1 MLSTKYGC
9 TFIFLNVLI
18 IDLRNSPANF
28 LFEMFSFLISDFDRL
43 AKVFNLVNIATPP
56 EDFLS
61 KNL

>member
-1 MLSTKYGC
+1 MSSTKHQY
-9 TFIFLNVLI
+9 TFIVLNVLI